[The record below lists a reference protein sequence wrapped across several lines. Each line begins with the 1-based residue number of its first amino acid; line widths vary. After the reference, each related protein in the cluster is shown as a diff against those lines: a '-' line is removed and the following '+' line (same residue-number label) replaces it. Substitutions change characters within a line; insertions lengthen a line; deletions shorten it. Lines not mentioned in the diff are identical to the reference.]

1 MMVDPHKTP
10 DANAIVLRHGPNALR
25 NALDNGWANGGDR
38 HHDGPDG
45 GHQTNTEAAPSLA
58 EGKTRGFPFTTYSS
72 TKSGPASKPWLLKG
86 LLARGETS
94 GWVGPPGSLKS
105 SILASIA
112 VAAASGEDWCGKRNK
127 GKCAAIYF
135 ALERADLVKR
145 RLRAYAEQRGD
156 DLPIAVVDSIVN
168 LMDEKVVDEIVAT
181 IDNIQREFGLKVGLV
196 IIDTLPKGI
205 AAGGGD
211 EDKARD
217 QGKVYANIQRVKDR
231 RNPNAP
237 HVALICH
244 PGKDASRG
252 PRGSNA
258 STGDFDVQIE
268 ISGTDTRFAIITK
281 ANDGPEGH
289 LASFRPSIHNF
300 GIDEDGDRIEVCL
313 AEPVTDAAV
322 PTGGKAKTWAK
333 SLVLLH
339 RLLVRT
345 LDDHGKELRPY
356 ADGPPVCAVDVE
368 FVRAE
373 FYKEH
378 PAVGDTQEQKQG
390 ARRKAFNRAVRDAQG
405 NSLINIREI
414 DGIQWV
420 WFT

>member
-1 MMVDPHKTP
+1 MTVDPHKTP
-10 DANAIVLRHGPNALR
+10 DANAIVLRHGTNALR
-25 NALDNGWANGGDR
+25 TALDNGWANGGDP
-38 HHDGPDG
+38 HHDGLG
-45 GHQTNTEAAPSLA
+45 GGQQQE
-58 EGKTRGFPFTTYSS
+58 KGFAFTTYKS
-72 TKSGPASKPWLLKG
+72 TRSGPASKPWLLKG

-105 SILASIA
+105 SILAS
-112 VAAASGEDWCGKRNK
+112 VAITVASGEDWCGKRNK
-127 GKCAAIYF
+127 EKCAVIIF
-135 ALERADLVKR
+135 ALERSDLTRR
-145 RLRAYAEQRGD
+145 RLRAYAEERGG
-156 DLPIAVVDSIVN
+156 DLPIAVVGLIVN
-168 LMDEKVVDEIVAT
+168 LMDEKVVDEIIAT
-181 IDNIQREFGLKVGLV
+181 IQNVEREFGLKVGL
-196 IIDTLPKGI
+196 IIVDTLPKGI

-231 RNPNAP
+231 RKPQAP
-237 HVALICH
+237 HFALICH
-244 PGKDASRG
+244 PGKDLSRG

-268 ISGTDTRFAIITK
+268 ISGTDIRTATVTK
-281 ANDGPEGH
+281 ANDGPEGF
-289 LASFRPSIHNF
+289 LASFKPKVHDF

-333 SLVLLH
+333 SLVLLR

-345 LDDHGKELRPY
+345 IDDQGKELRPY
-356 ADGPPVCAVDVE
+356 ADVPPVCAVDAE
-368 FVRAE
+368 IVRAE

-390 ARRKAFNRAVRDAQG
+390 ARRKAFNRAIKDAQG